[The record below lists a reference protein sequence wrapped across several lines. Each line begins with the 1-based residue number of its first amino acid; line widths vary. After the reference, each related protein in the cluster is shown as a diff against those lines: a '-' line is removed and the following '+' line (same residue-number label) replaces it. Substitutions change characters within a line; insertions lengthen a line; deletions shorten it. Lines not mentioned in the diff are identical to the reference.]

1 MSNNIYI
8 YYEFF
13 KREFLSNLLL
23 SVVGAKKD
31 LNIYIGTNNV
41 FNILHKKKL
50 ILPGIFHTKSLSHG
64 AKKTNLHK
72 KFTMI

>member
-23 SVVGAKKD
+23 SVVGAKKN

-50 ILPGIFHTKSLSHG
+50 ILPGIFTPKVL
-64 AKKTNLHK
+64 A
-72 KFTMI
+72 MV

>member
-41 FNILHKKKL
+41 FNILHKKKQ
-50 ILPGIFHTKSLSHG
+50 
-64 AKKTNLHK
+64 
-72 KFTMI
+72 